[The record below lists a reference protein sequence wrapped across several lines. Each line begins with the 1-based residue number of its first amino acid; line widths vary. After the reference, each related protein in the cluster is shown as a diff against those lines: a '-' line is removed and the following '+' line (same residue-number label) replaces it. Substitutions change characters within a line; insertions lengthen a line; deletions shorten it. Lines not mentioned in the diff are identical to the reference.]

1 MKKKTTKE
9 WIFFGVKWG
18 LFAILFA
25 AMIVLLINH
34 DALIKY
40 FDGVGSIDPDTK
52 EMVWASEPAYMAVDA
67 KNVFGVWWMRY
78 GLKGIALTVE
88 IIGGAVTVAVL
99 LHFLALIPF
108 QSKKAKTISRLLEN
122 FIKWVVFIASIFLV
136 MAAWGADSIALLTSA
151 GVLTLIIGLGS
162 QSLVA
167 DILAGIFI
175 VFEGDFQVGDI
186 IIVDGW
192 RGEVTEIGIR
202 TTKLIDAGGNIK
214 IVNNSDIRSVV
225 NQTQELSIA
234 KCYMSVDY
242 GMRIEKVEAVIADN
256 LDKVKAAIPAIV
268 EGPFYKGVAE
278 LADSSVNLLFIAKCK
293 EGDIYQVQRDLNR
306 ELLIVFNDNG
316 IDIPFNQIVVDYRQ
330 DAKEQKVTKKEVRKA
345 EALNAEQKELSAGI
359 EVKPVNE

>member
-1 MKKKTTKE
+1 MV
-9 WIFFGVKWG
+9 I
-18 LFAILFA
+18 
-25 AMIVLLINH
+25 LLINH
-34 DALIKY
+34 DAMMKY
-40 FDGVGSIDPDTK
+40 FDGVSVTNPDTK
-52 EMVWASEPAYMAVDA
+52 EVTWTLLPAYMGVDES
-67 KNVFGVWWMRY
+67 NVFLVWWLRY

-88 IIGGAVTVAVL
+88 IVGAAITLAVL
-99 LHFLALIPF
+99 LHFVSLIPF

-214 IVNNSDIRSVV
+214 IINNSDIRSVV

-242 GMRIEKVEAVIADN
+242 GTRIEKVESVIADN
-256 LDKVKAAIPAIV
+256 LAKVKAAIPDIV

-278 LADSSVNLLFIAKCK
+278 LADSSINLLFIAKCK

-330 DAKEQKVTKKEVRKA
+330 ENKEQKVSKKDVKKA

-359 EVKPVNE
+359 EVKPVND